1 MGGFSWFAET
11 PGVNDTSSRSS
22 RGDVER
28 LNLALATGSHFAMV
42 IDTYSHEH
50 EVPQT

>member
-1 MGGFSWFAET
+1 MVFRGLRK
-11 PGVNDTSSRSS
+11 PQVLNDTSSRSS